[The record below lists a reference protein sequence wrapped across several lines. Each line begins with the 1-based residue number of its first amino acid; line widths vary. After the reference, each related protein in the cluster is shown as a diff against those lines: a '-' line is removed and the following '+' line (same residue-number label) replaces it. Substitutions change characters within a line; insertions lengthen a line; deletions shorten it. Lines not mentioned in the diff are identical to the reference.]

1 MMRRPLSRRRWLT
14 IGSGSLLG
22 AAVPAWLSRLA
33 VASQQAETKRSCI
46 LLWMSG
52 GPSQTD
58 TFDMKP
64 RHENGGPFQ
73 SISTKVPGIT
83 LSEHLPKLADWTD
96 RLAIIRS
103 LSTREGDHARA
114 TNHIRTGYLP
124 QGPIQFPVLG
134 SLVSNEF
141 GPQPG
146 TLPNYVSILP
156 QGLFR
161 AGSQPAGYLGPD
173 HAPLI
178 VGSERGDEES
188 SRELTVENLS
198 LPAGVG
204 PQQSLDRYA
213 LLRRLER
220 PFLESHRGTAAD
232 GHESAYARA
241 TRLMT
246 PAAREAFALEDEPDA
261 IREKYGR
268 AAFGQGCLLA
278 RRLVERGVP
287 FVEVTLGGWDTH
299 ADNFT
304 AVRQLSG
311 VLDAAWSALLEDLRD
326 RGLLDHTHV
335 AWMGEFG
342 RTPAINP
349 RAGRDHYPK
358 AWSVVLGG
366 GGIQGGQ
373 IVGRTSDDGLEVVDR
388 PVTTPDLIATICLAL
403 GLDPMK
409 QNMSNVDRPIRLADP
424 VARPIHE
431 ILT

>member
-1 MMRRPLSRRRWLT
+1 
-14 IGSGSLLG
+14 
-22 AAVPAWLSRLA
+22 
-33 VASQQAETKRSCI
+33 
-46 LLWMSG
+46 
-52 GPSQTD
+52 
-58 TFDMKP
+58 
-64 RHENGGPFQ
+64 
-73 SISTKVPGIT
+73 
-83 LSEHLPKLADWTD
+83 
-96 RLAIIRS
+96 
-103 LSTREGDHARA
+103 
-114 TNHIRTGYLP
+114 
-124 QGPIQFPVLG
+124 
-134 SLVSNEF
+134 
-141 GPQPG
+141 
-146 TLPNYVSILP
+146 
-156 QGLFR
+156 
-161 AGSQPAGYLGPD
+161 
-173 HAPLI
+173 
-178 VGSERGDEES
+178 
-188 SRELTVENLS
+188 
-198 LPAGVG
+198 VG

-424 VARPIHE
+424 VARPLRE
-431 ILT
+431 ILV